1 MLLTFYKFINNI
13 IVKMALKSGKKTAV
27 IVGVIAA
34 IIIAAVSVG
43 LIYNN
48 PEKNQN
54 SSTPTISSSAS
65 SLNSTSTIQIVA
77 AENFW
82 GSLISQLGGTHV
94 QVLSIVSDP
103 NADPHEYESNSAD
116 AQAIANANFVI
127 VNGAGYDDWALKLIA
142 ANNNQNQKVLNVADL
157 LGKKEGDNPHFW
169 YSPAYVN
176 ETVNKMYSNLVSID
190 PSNTAYYTQQYAS
203 LNASLGQYNNRID
216 EIKQQFHGA
225 RVAATESIFVY
236 LANATGLD
244 LVSPPEF
251 MGAVAEGNDPPAQ
264 SVVQFQQ
271 QLQGQGGNVT
281 MLVYNEQTVTP
292 LTQSI
297 KALAAK
303 EGIPIVGVTE
313 TIQPPDVSFQDWMNG
328 ELLALQNA
336 LNAQALGQ

>member
-1 MLLTFYKFINNI
+1 VNK
-13 IVKMALKSGKKTAV
+13 KSQIAIGV
-27 IVGVIAA
+27 VIA
-34 IIIAAVSVG
+34 IVIGAVSVG
-43 LIYNN
+43 LVYNN
-48 PEKNQN
+48 TEKNQTSSQN
-54 SSTPTISSSAS
+54 GSSTPVSTSSVS
-65 SLNSTSTIQIVA
+65 SPSSGSTIQIVA

-103 NADPHEYESNSAD
+103 NADPHEYESNTAD
-116 AQAIANANFVI
+116 AQAISNANFVI
-127 VNGAGYDDWALKLIA
+127 VNGAGYDDWAIKIIA
-142 ANNNQNQKVLNVADL
+142 ASNNPNQKVLNVADL
-157 LGKKEGDNPHFW
+157 LGKKDGDNPHFW
-169 YSPAYVN
+169 YSPYYVN
-176 ETVNKMYSNLVSID
+176 DTVNMMYHDLISID

-203 LNASLGQYNNRID
+203 LNASLGQYNSRID
-216 EIKQQFHGA
+216 EIKQQYHGT

-251 MGAVAEGNDPPAQ
+251 MEAVAEGNDPPAQ

-297 KALAAK
+297 KALAAAQ
-303 EGIPIVGVTE
+303 GIPIVGVTE

-328 ELLALQNA
+328 ELLALQNG
-336 LNAQALGQ
+336 LNSQALGQ